1 MPVATIN
8 TEEYTKHD
16 LKSAPPD
23 GFVYLRPL
31 PYSMIVVRRDKAM
44 RMRMVQERAK
54 RNQPAPTSQVIDLEQ
69 QSDWTTEFDFT
80 YCIGDHNLTDVNG
93 NKLEF
98 NDPRQLRL
106 VLKSLDPKIGLE
118 IEQAIDRLNQE
129 EDDELLEDF
138 LRRRDSSSVTEDTRS
153 STDSTESSEPTPLH
167 PQNAGS

>member
-23 GFVYLRPL
+23 GFVMLRPL
-31 PYSMIVVRRDKAM
+31 PYAMIVLRRDKAM
-44 RMRMVQERAK
+44 RMRMIQERAK

-80 YCIGDHNLTDVNG
+80 YCIGDHNLTDKNG
-93 NKLEF
+93 EKLQF

-138 LRRRDSSSVTEDTRS
+138 MRRRELSSEAEVSKSPTG
-153 STDSTESSEPTPLH
+153 STELLAPTPLNL
-167 PQNAGS
+167 PNDGS